1 MWFEKQKKNKK
12 NNKTKQYKQNNK
24 TKQNNT
30 NKCTNKQGKR
40 SNRSLERLA
49 PCKMLVRD
57 GWLLSSA
64 LIRFLIEHS
73 ASSVGDGDFKLFQYQ
88 CYTSHIGSLLQYQC
102 NRGNRAIWQFDE
114 AYRRPIGTFFVF
126 TILRPKMQNGWSK
139 IFEDN
144 TAKFKL
150 MQEEASLEKC
160 SRRRFDGNIS
170 ASAAHF

>member
-1 MWFEKQKKNKK
+1 MYIFEFVFVILPVFAVCCALVSAPSVD
-12 NNKTKQYKQNNK
+12 
-24 TKQNNT
+24 
-30 NKCTNKQGKR
+30 CTHLPSDKEGGGDLWLRKD
-40 SNRSLERLA
+40 
-49 PCKMLVRD
+49 VRGNDKDRDDDHGGD
-57 GWLLSSA
+57 GDC
-64 LIRFLIEHS
+64 
-73 ASSVGDGDFKLFQYQ
+73 DGDFKSFQYQ

-144 TAKFKL
+144 TTKFKL